1 MTQGQEAL
9 QSEDVYDITIIGGG
23 INGCGIAADASGRD
37 QKVFL
42 CEQGDIGSGT
52 SSMSSKLIHGG
63 LRYLEHYEFRLVR
76 EALAERE
83 VLLAKAPNLVSPLKF
98 TLPHRPH
105 LRPAW
110 MIRSGLFLY
119 DHLSKR
125 NSLPSAKLVDLE
137 KEGLFHPF
145 IKKGFEYY
153 DCWVD
158 DARLVIANALD
169 AEQRGANIQVRT
181 RCVGITFDNTKNLW
195 RIRCENLLT
204 GEAYEVSS
212 KHVVN
217 ASGPW
222 LNALLEQYAPDIKP
236 SRNIRLIK
244 GSHIVVP
251 RVRGGD
257 SAFILQ
263 NEDKRIVFV
272 LPYQKSYSLI
282 GTTDKEYHGDLNNV
296 QIDPDELEYLLDV
309 YNQHFTDQL
318 DASDVVSSYS
328 GVRPLCDDESGD
340 PSAIT
345 RDYTIDVTPQTPNNA
360 LISIYGGKITTYRKL
375 AKAVMHELKS
385 FIPNLK
391 PSWTRYSPLPGCIE
405 LNEPASVIQQK
416 IQKLYPFLPQFVSE
430 RYARSY
436 GHLSEIFLDKKTEL
450 SALGTHFGH
459 GLYQAEV
466 DYLIACEWVRAS
478 EDVLKRRTKLGLEY
492 SNAEEIVLKNY
503 IDQQVDSLIKGHTP
517 TCEPA

>member
-1 MTQGQEAL
+1 MTQGNETKH
-9 QSEDVYDITIIGGG
+9 SEETYDIAIVGGG

-125 NSLPSAKLVDLE
+125 NSLPSAKLIDLE
-137 KEGLFHPF
+137 QGGLFHPF

-158 DARLVIANALD
+158 DARLVVANALD

-181 RCVGITFDNTKNLW
+181 RCIGIQFDSAAKIW
-195 RIRCENLLT
+195 RIRCENLLS
-204 GEAYEVSS
+204 GELYEVTA
-212 KHVVN
+212 KHVIN
-217 ASGPW
+217 AAGPW
-222 LNALLEQYAPDIKP
+222 LNALMEQYVPDIKP
-236 SRNIRLIK
+236 SRKIRLIK

-251 RVRGGD
+251 RVAGGD

-296 QIDPDELEYLLDV
+296 QIDKDELDYLLDV
-309 YNQHFTDQL
+309 YNQHFTEQL
-318 DASDVVSSYS
+318 SESDVVSSYS

-345 RDYTIDVTPQTPNNA
+345 RDYTIDVTAQTPSNA
-360 LISIYGGKITTYRKL
+360 FISIYGGKITTYRKL
-375 AKAVMHELKS
+375 AKAVMHELKTY
-385 FIPNLK
+385 IPDLK
-391 PSWTRYSPLPGCIE
+391 PSWTRYSPLPGCNV
-405 LNEPASVIQQK
+405 LNEPPSVIQQL
-416 IQKLYPFLPQFVSE
+416 IQKRYSFLPTFVAE

-436 GHLSEIFLDKKTEL
+436 GHLSEIFLDGKQDLE
-450 SALGTHFGH
+450 ALGQHFGH
-459 GLYQAEV
+459 GLYEAEV
-466 DYLIACEWVRAS
+466 DYLIACEWVRES
-478 EDVLKRRTKLGLEY
+478 GDVLKRRTKLGLEY
-492 SNAEEIVLKNY
+492 SKEEEAVLSDYILQRVSTLLSEPKLAAE
-503 IDQQVDSLIKGHTP
+503 T
-517 TCEPA
+517 A